1 MYYRKT
7 VGGRIFDAANGC
19 IMILISLICLAPLIH
34 VLFASISDPTLVSSY
49 QGLIWHPLGKVSLE
63 GYKRVFQD
71 SSIWMG
77 YFNTIF
83 YVVAGCVLN
92 VIMTC
97 IGAYV
102 LSRKTLATRNFWM
115 AFISITMVFNGG
127 LIPTYMIVKNLG
139 MIDTRAAMIIPGA
152 LSAFNLIIMR
162 TSFMSLPAGLEEAAR
177 IDGANDFTILF
188 RIIIPLSKAVIA
200 VIVLFTA
207 VGVWNSWFNAMI
219 YLRDSSKWPLQMVL
233 KEILIQNDIS
243 SAKTGASAMV
253 DLYNQLIKYA
263 AIIVATLPILCVY
276 PFVQKYFVKGVLIGS
291 LKG

>member
-1 MYYRKT
+1 
-7 VGGRIFDAANGC
+7 
-19 IMILISLICLAPLIH
+19 MILLALVCLAPLIH

-49 QGLIWHPLGKVSLE
+49 QGLIWHPLGKVNVE

-77 YFNTIF
+77 YFNTII

-92 VIMTC
+92 VITTC

-102 LSRKTLATRNFWM
+102 LSRKNFATRNFWM

-127 LIPTYMIVKNLG
+127 LVPTYMIVKDLG

-263 AIIVATLPILCVY
+263 SIIVATLPILCVY

>member
-7 VGGRIFDAANGC
+7 VGGRIFDAVNGC
-19 IMILISLICLAPLIH
+19 IMILLAIICLAPLLH
-34 VLFASISDPTLVSSY
+34 VFFASISDPTLVSSY
-49 QGLIWHPLGKVSLE
+49 QGLIWHPLGGVNIE

-77 YFNTIF
+77 YFNTIL

-102 LSRKTLATRNFWM
+102 LSRKNLATRNFWM

-127 LIPTYMIVKNLG
+127 LVPSYMVVKDLG

-162 TSFMSLPAGLEEAAR
+162 TSFLSLPAGLEEAAR

-263 AIIVATLPILCVY
+263 SIIVATLPILCVY